1 MGMARKKKGFTLVE
15 LLVTLACAAIF
26 LACLST
32 SMVLLSRLGGRV
44 LDQSAD
50 QYKLGVLADYVR
62 SLNLRDT
69 ADAPVFVID
78 DDGGVSEGERLLFS
92 ASNISGVSFFQEG
105 GFIRCRVEHDAGEYV
120 FICGVSE

>member
-1 MGMARKKKGFTLVE
+1 MARKKKGFTLVE
-15 LLVTLACAAIF
+15 LLVTLACAAVF
-26 LACLST
+26 LACLSA

-62 SLNLRDT
+62 SLDLRDT
-69 ADAPVFVID
+69 ADAPVFVVD
-78 DDGGVSEGERLLFS
+78 DDGGVSAGERLLFS
-92 ASNISGVSFFQEG
+92 ASNISDVSFFREG
-105 GFIRCRVEHDAGEYV
+105 GFIRCRVEYDAGAYV

>member
-1 MGMARKKKGFTLVE
+1 MRQARKKKGFTLVE

-44 LDQSAD
+44 LEQSSD

-62 SLNLRDT
+62 GLHLRDE
-69 ADAPVFVID
+69 ADAPEFFID
-78 DDGGVSEGERLLFS
+78 GEGGVSDGEKRLFS
-92 ASNISGVSFFQEG
+92 SSNIAAVSFFRAD
-105 GFIRCRVEHDAGEYV
+105 GFIRCRVEYDAGEYV

>member
-1 MGMARKKKGFTLVE
+1 MRQARKKKGFTLVE

-62 SLNLRDT
+62 SLHLRDT
-69 ADAPVFVID
+69 ADAPSLSSTTTAAFPRGNGFCFPPAIFPAFPFFRRA
-78 DDGGVSEGERLLFS
+78 GLSAA
-92 ASNISGVSFFQEG
+92 ASNTMRASMSLS
-105 GFIRCRVEHDAGEYV
+105 AG
-120 FICGVSE
+120 